1 MTSQLG
7 RRQWKLYVQI
17 QCQFGYL
24 MMLISNGICNY
35 ERRYATLNKNIC
47 HFWDHHRAQFPEK
60 NSKAGESIPKD
71 AMLRSAFSVER
82 AFWVFYQ
89 DSRIRVKRCVP
100 CVFWGFA
107 LLKGT
112 RSMIDPTSI
121 KSTHPKI
128 SQRMVQNKF
137 FPGNFFAGCLTDSWQ
152 ELIVFQRTN

>member
-1 MTSQLG
+1 MKIICADTVLVRLSYDANCKWHMSIWEKICDTEQKYMSFLG
-7 RRQWKLYVQI
+7 PSPSA
-17 QCQFGYL
+17 
-24 MMLISNGICNY
+24 ISG
-35 ERRYATLNKNIC
+35 
-47 HFWDHHRAQFPEK
+47 K
-60 NSKAGESIPKD
+60 NSKARESIPKD

-128 SQRMVQNKF
+128 SKRMVQNKF
-137 FPGNFFAGCLTDSWQ
+137 FRVIFFCRMFDRKLT
-152 ELIVFQRTN
+152 RTDRVPAY